1 MIHEL
6 NPGGEN
12 ITREPTGPRKLGT
25 TIARFDA
32 GCALINLYKYL
43 ISPLLGNNCRFL
55 PTCSE
60 YTKEA
65 IIKFGLIKGTS
76 LGFKRIIKCHPW
88 GKSGHDP
95 IK

>member
-1 MIHEL
+1 MI
-6 NPGGEN
+6 G
-12 ITREPTGPRKLGT
+12 
-25 TIARFDA
+25 
-32 GCALINLYKYL
+32 LINFYKYL

-65 IIKFGLIKGTS
+65 IIEFGIIKGITLS
-76 LGFKRIIKCHPW
+76 FRRISKCHPW

>member
-1 MIHEL
+1 MKKNFLTFPMI
-6 NPGGEN
+6 G
-12 ITREPTGPRKLGT
+12 
-25 TIARFDA
+25 
-32 GCALINLYKYL
+32 LINFYKYL

-65 IIKFGLIKGTS
+65 IIEFGLIKGII

>member
-1 MIHEL
+1 MKKNFLIF
-6 NPGGEN
+6 PV
-12 ITREPTGPRKLGT
+12 IS
-25 TIARFDA
+25 
-32 GCALINLYKYL
+32 LINFYKYL

-65 IIKFGLIKGTS
+65 IIKFGLIKGII
-76 LGFKRIIKCHPW
+76 LGFKRISKCHPW

>member
-1 MIHEL
+1 MKKNFLIFPMI
-6 NPGGEN
+6 G
-12 ITREPTGPRKLGT
+12 
-25 TIARFDA
+25 
-32 GCALINLYKYL
+32 LINFYKYL

-65 IIKFGLIKGTS
+65 IIKFGLIKGII
-76 LGFKRIIKCHPW
+76 LGFKRISKCHPW

>member
-1 MIHEL
+1 MKKNFLIFPMI
-6 NPGGEN
+6 G
-12 ITREPTGPRKLGT
+12 
-25 TIARFDA
+25 
-32 GCALINLYKYL
+32 LINFYKYL

-65 IIKFGLIKGTS
+65 IIEFGLIKGII

>member
-1 MIHEL
+1 MINFFL
-6 NPGGEN
+6 IFLVIG
-12 ITREPTGPRKLGT
+12 
-25 TIARFDA
+25 
-32 GCALINLYKYL
+32 LINFYKYL

-65 IIKFGLIKGTS
+65 IIKFGLIKGIS
-76 LGFKRIIKCHPW
+76 LGLKRIIKCHPW
-88 GKSGHDP
+88 GKNGHDP

>member
-1 MIHEL
+1 MINKFL
-6 NPGGEN
+6 
-12 ITREPTGPRKLGT
+12 IFSV
-25 TIARFDA
+25 IS
-32 GCALINLYKYL
+32 LINLYKYL
-43 ISPLLGNNCRFL
+43 ISPFLGNNCRFL

-65 IIKFGLIKGTS
+65 IIEFGLIKGIT
-76 LGFKRIIKCHPW
+76 LGFRRISKCHPW

>member
-1 MIHEL
+1 MFEQVMIKSICTKCVI
-6 NPGGEN
+6 N
-12 ITREPTGPRKLGT
+12 
-25 TIARFDA
+25 
-32 GCALINLYKYL
+32 LINIYKYL

-60 YTKEA
+60 YTKES
-65 IIKFGLIKGTS
+65 IIKFGLVNGVW
-76 LGFKRIIKCHPW
+76 LGLKRIVRCHPW

>member
-1 MIHEL
+1 MINKFL
-6 NPGGEN
+6 TFSV
-12 ITREPTGPRKLGT
+12 IS
-25 TIARFDA
+25 
-32 GCALINLYKYL
+32 LINLYKYL

-65 IIKFGLIKGTS
+65 IIEFGLIKGIT
-76 LGFKRIIKCHPW
+76 LGFRRITKCHPW

>member
-1 MIHEL
+1 MIKKFL
-6 NPGGEN
+6 TFSV
-12 ITREPTGPRKLGT
+12 IS
-25 TIARFDA
+25 
-32 GCALINLYKYL
+32 LINLYKYL

>member
-1 MIHEL
+1 MINKFL
-6 NPGGEN
+6 TFSV
-12 ITREPTGPRKLGT
+12 IS
-25 TIARFDA
+25 
-32 GCALINLYKYL
+32 LINLYKYL

-65 IIKFGLIKGTS
+65 IIKFGLINGTS

>member
-1 MIHEL
+1 MKKIFLIFPVIGLIH
-6 NPGGEN
+6 
-12 ITREPTGPRKLGT
+12 
-25 TIARFDA
+25 F
-32 GCALINLYKYL
+32 YKYL

-65 IIKFGLIKGTS
+65 IIEFGLIKGIT
-76 LGFKRIIKCHPW
+76 LGLRRISKCHPW